1 MKSDLRK
8 ALRARAHGLEP
19 VVMLGIDGLTPAV
32 VAEIERALKS
42 HELIKIRIAGAE
54 RDEREQIL
62 SEVCAQTGAEA
73 VQHIGKILVVY
84 RENKDNKEKEQARKA
99 KARPARRSAP
109 RTSASPGK
117 AKRPSRALP
126 APTSRRTS
134 SRVSTPAREP
144 VQAAARR
151 RPRSPR

>member
-1 MKSDLRK
+1 
-8 ALRARAHGLEP
+8 
-19 VVMLGIDGLTPAV
+19 MLGIDGLTPAV

-84 RENKDNKEKEQARKA
+84 RENKDNKEKEQAKKA

-109 RTSASPGK
+109 RTSASTGK
-117 AKRPSRALP
+117 AKRPSRATP
-126 APTSRRTS
+126 AQTSRRTS

>member
-1 MKSDLRK
+1 
-8 ALRARAHGLEP
+8 
-19 VVMLGIDGLTPAV
+19 MLGIDGLTPAV

>member
-1 MKSDLRK
+1 
-8 ALRARAHGLEP
+8 
-19 VVMLGIDGLTPAV
+19 MLGIDGLTPAV

-62 SEVCAQTGAEA
+62 SEICAQTGAEA

-126 APTSRRTS
+126 AQTSRRTS